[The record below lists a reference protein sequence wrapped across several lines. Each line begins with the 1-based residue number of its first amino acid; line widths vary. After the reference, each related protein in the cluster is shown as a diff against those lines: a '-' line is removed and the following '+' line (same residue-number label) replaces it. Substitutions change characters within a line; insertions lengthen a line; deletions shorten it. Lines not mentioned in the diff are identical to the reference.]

1 MGEEPIEFEDFVIHF
16 SAIDKFAQ
24 ILLNQGIDSRK
35 ESIRIEKIE
44 VAKSNVCKLISN
56 KIFKGFFEGAV
67 VDKDNE
73 VYPLMM
79 KLESITFD
87 VTGCERMEYE
97 NKTEIY
103 MSILNIYKNSKCEAI
118 EVTGKEKK
126 NN

>member
-44 VAKSNVCKLISN
+44 VAKSNVCKLTSN
-56 KIFKGFFEGAV
+56 KGAV